1 MSKPYADYVLEEKA
15 VELRRIRQAAERSN
29 LYLAALAGMA
39 LGYLVANL
47 IGPLIILGYL

>member
-15 VELRRIRQAAERSN
+15 VELRRIRQAAERS
-29 LYLAALAGMA
+29 ALAGMA

-47 IGPLIILGYL
+47 IGSLIILGYL